1 MLRTSFRDS
10 FSAEVWETTYKDH
23 NDINI
28 NDTLTRIAK
37 AIASVED
44 TAELKE
50 LWEKRFFDLLTNFKG
65 VPGGRIISNAGT
77 EWAGTTLMNCFVGPR
92 EKYDIDSLEGIYS
105 HLLSQSQTL
114 KSEGGWG
121 ENFSYIRPRGSFIN
135 GIGVETP
142 GSVKYMELFDKASEI
157 ITSGSGK
164 KSTNTKAKGK
174 IRKGAMMGVIDVW
187 HPDVVEF
194 ITAKQQPG
202 RLTKFNISVN
212 CTDKFMERINL
223 IDQLE
228 KQIGDITDTYTIAA
242 CNQEIVALDKWDLIF
257 PVTTFEKYKEEWNGD
272 INLWLEKGYPIKIFN
287 TVSVKWLWNLI
298 MESTYNRAE
307 PGVLFLDRA
316 NYFNPL
322 KYGETIFATNP
333 CVTSDT
339 WVHTT
344 AGPRQVFELLNGNNK
359 LLINGKEYDS
369 TNFFYTG
376 HKNIYEL
383 KGKHGFSV
391 NLTSDHKV
399 FVCRNTEKLWVEAK
413 DIVDGDKII
422 LHNHENNS
430 WQGFGN
436 VGDGY
441 LMGLAVGDGWVSN
454 KKVTLSVFGK
464 GENTNTGIYS
474 VLNKVKEIHG
484 ALENSAPREWWFSES
499 RCEYRYYSSYMNSL
513 AKQLDL
519 TACKTINT
527 SIEKTS
533 SEFYRGFLSGLFDA
547 DGTVLGDVN
556 GGASIRLWQADIDLL
571 KSVQRMLHRLGILST
586 IYENRQL
593 ASDKMMPDGRGG
605 LKSYKCV
612 DQHELSV
619 TKESLIKFDDI
630 IGFIDSTKSNKLK
643 NIISSYKKGPYS
655 DKFEDEFLSLTFMGT
670 DDVYDVSVPGINA
683 FDANG
688 MYVHN
693 CGEQTLSPGN
703 ICCLGTIN
711 LTQFVNSSA
720 TDFNYA
726 DIKKY
731 VSYMVRF
738 LDNVNS
744 YSSAPLPQ
752 YIESMQKKRRIGLG
766 IMGWG
771 SSLFMMKT
779 RFASDEAG
787 IIRDKLMRLVSK
799 TAYETSIDLAIEKG
813 KFEYCDPIKHV
824 DAPFIKQLGLSADY
838 KHKLATTGIRN
849 ASLLSQQPNGN
860 SSILANVVS
869 GGIEPVFMPEYVRTV
884 IVAQTPSE
892 IMNLTPL
899 WHEGAWNETEMF
911 KFTKEGDEEIL
922 KGVFNGIIYKIDKN
936 RGLTKEVL
944 CEDYGVRYLKDKNEW
959 DTTADWAV
967 TTTNLTVHDHVRD
980 LEGFARWTDA
990 ACSKTCN
997 LPFDYPFEDFK
1008 HLYLSVYNTGFIKG
1022 FTTYRS
1028 GTMTT
1033 VLAAREEKLS
1043 DPADEEIIL
1052 ENVKLPD
1059 SAPATMKTLKAEGRK
1074 WYLSVVWNE
1083 QQTRPFALFVHTNN
1097 HEKNIVTSNAIEK
1110 LVELARRK
1118 GIPEIHIEE
1127 VSEKV
1132 SGGDNVSKIA
1142 RMISLNLR
1150 HGVLIKNI
1158 VSTLD
1163 SIEDV
1168 YVGSFLFQIKKF
1180 LASFIKDGETVQGE
1194 TCLQCGSSNV
1204 VYEEGCKK
1212 CVNCGSSRCG

>member
-1 MLRTSFRDS
+1 MQRTSFQDS

-28 NDTLTRIAK
+28 DSTLTRIAK
-37 AIASVED
+37 AIASVEATD
-44 TAELKE
+44 ELKE
-50 LWEKRFFDLLTNFKG
+50 TWEKRFFDLLTNFKG

-77 EWAGTTLMNCFVGPR
+77 EWSGTTLMNCFVGPR

-121 ENFSYIRPRGSFIN
+121 ENFSYIRPRGSFIS

-164 KSTNTKAKGK
+164 KSTNKKAKGK

-187 HPDVVEF
+187 HPDIIEF
-194 ITAKQQPG
+194 VTAKQQPG

-212 CTDKFMERINL
+212 CTDKFMDRVNRIEE
-223 IDQLE
+223 LE
-228 KQIGDITDTYTIAA
+228 SAVATEEITHEEADEKLA
-242 CNQEIVALDKWDLIF
+242 ELDKWDLYF
-257 PVTTFEKYKEEWNGD
+257 PETTFEKYKEEWNGD
-272 INLWLEKGYPIKIFN
+272 INLWEKNGYPVKVFN
-287 TVSVKWLWNLI
+287 TISVKWLWTLI

-322 KYGETIFATNP
+322 NYGETIFATNP
-333 CVTSDT
+333 
-339 WVHTT
+339 
-344 AGPRQVFELLNGNNK
+344 
-359 LLINGKEYDS
+359 
-369 TNFFYTG
+369 
-376 HKNIYEL
+376 
-383 KGKHGFSV
+383 
-391 NLTSDHKV
+391 
-399 FVCRNTEKLWVEAK
+399 
-413 DIVDGDKII
+413 
-422 LHNHENNS
+422 
-430 WQGFGN
+430 
-436 VGDGY
+436 
-441 LMGLAVGDGWVSN
+441 
-454 KKVTLSVFGK
+454 
-464 GENTNTGIYS
+464 
-474 VLNKVKEIHG
+474 
-484 ALENSAPREWWFSES
+484 
-499 RCEYRYYSSYMNSL
+499 
-513 AKQLDL
+513 
-519 TACKTINT
+519 
-527 SIEKTS
+527 
-533 SEFYRGFLSGLFDA
+533 
-547 DGTVLGDVN
+547 
-556 GGASIRLWQADIDLL
+556 
-571 KSVQRMLHRLGILST
+571 
-586 IYENRQL
+586 
-593 ASDKMMPDGRGG
+593 
-605 LKSYKCV
+605 
-612 DQHELSV
+612 
-619 TKESLIKFDDI
+619 
-630 IGFIDSTKSNKLK
+630 
-643 NIISSYKKGPYS
+643 
-655 DKFEDEFLSLTFMGT
+655 
-670 DDVYDVSVPGINA
+670 
-683 FDANG
+683 
-688 MYVHN
+688 

-711 LTQFVNSSA
+711 LTQFVKADGSGF
-720 TDFNYA
+720 DFA
-726 DIKKY
+726 GIKRY
-731 VSYMVRF
+731 VGYMVRF

-787 IIRDKLMRLVSK
+787 VIREKLMKLVSK
-799 TAYETSIDLAIEKG
+799 TAYETSIDLAVKKG
-813 KFEYCDPIKHV
+813 KFEYCDPTKHAA
-824 DAPFIKQLGLSADY
+824 APFIKQLNLSDDY
-838 KHKLATTGIRN
+838 MEKLATTGIRN

-869 GGIEPVFMPEYVRTV
+869 GGIEPIFMPEYVRTV
-884 IVAQTPSE
+884 IVAQTPDE
-892 IMNLTPL
+892 LIDITPK
-899 WHEGAWNETEMF
+899 WHEGAWHETDLF
-911 KFTKEGDEEIL
+911 RFDKEGDEEIL
-922 KGVFNGIIYKIDKN
+922 KGTYEGIVYKIDKN
-936 RGLTKEVL
+936 RGLTKEVI
-944 CEDYGVRYLKDKNEW
+944 CEDYGVRFLKSKNEW
-959 DTTADWAV
+959 NPTADWAV
-967 TTTNLTVHDHVRD
+967 TTANLTVNDHVRD

-1008 HLYLSVYNTGFIKG
+1008 HLYLAVYNTGFIKG

-1033 VLAAREEKLS
+1033 VLSARDEKLAE
-1043 DPADEEIIL
+1043 PADEEIIL

-1097 HEKNIVTSNAIEK
+1097 HEKNIVTSNTIEK
-1110 LVELARRK
+1110 LVDLARRK
-1118 GIPEIHIEE
+1118 GIPEIHIDET
-1127 VSEKV
+1127 SDKI

-1158 VSTLD
+1158 VATLD

-1180 LASFIKDGETVQGE
+1180 LASFIKDGETVHGE
-1194 TCLQCGSSNV
+1194 SCLQCGSANV

-1212 CVNCGSSRCG
+1212 CVNCGSSKCG